1 MNTKLCK
8 LTGKTLESNQNG
20 ILVNIFFEHE
30 AEQSEIKRLH
40 AIAPSSMSNNSNKYV
55 SARSQFKQRI
65 ERNLI
70 GNFICTIFNFR
81 KKYAP
86 VMTRTL
92 FEKNFYPENLNLDKC
107 IVHLPVPPSTL
118 STPLKLV
125 KCSIVGPTIF
135 VAGRYRK
142 LSRDLSQTPW
152 ILDGKRMKC
161 DSLQEIIGRKVAPY
175 FGINIDTNSEKMV
188 FMSSGREDVDVRC
201 LGKGRPFVL
210 EIQDS
215 KKLVLPARDAANI
228 ESQIDESKLVSVQ
241 HLQIVKRE
249 DLVHIK
255 SGEEEKRKFYRAHCV
270 LQEPATVEIMQKLD
284 IPDGFLIQ
292 QKTPLRVLHR
302 RPLLTRPRQIY
313 SVKGYLGKGSARSS

>member
-1 MNTKLCK
+1 MNR
-8 LTGKTLESNQNG
+8 N
-20 ILVNIFFEHE
+20 ILIYNKHYFHFE
-30 AEQSEIKRLH
+30 
-40 AIAPSSMSNNSNKYV
+40 
-55 SARSQFKQRI
+55 
-65 ERNLI
+65 
-70 GNFICTIFNFR
+70 FR
-81 KKYAP
+81 KKNAP

-92 FEKNFYPENLNLDKC
+92 FEKNFYPENLDIEAC
-107 IVHLPVPPSTL
+107 IKHLPVPPSPI

-152 ILDGKRMKC
+152 ILDGKRIKC
-161 DSLQEIIGRKVAPY
+161 NSLLEIIVQEVAPY
-175 FGINIDTNSEKMV
+175 FGININTNSEKVV
-188 FMSSGREDVDVRC
+188 FMSSGREDIDVRC
-201 LGKGRPFVL
+201 LGRGRPFVL
-210 EIQDS
+210 EIQDA
-215 KKLVLPARDAANI
+215 KKIVLPALDAAKMELNI
-228 ESQIDESKLVSVQ
+228 DQSKLVSVQ
-241 HLQIVKRE
+241 HLQITKRD

-270 LQEPATVEIMQKLD
+270 LQQPATANIMQKLD

-313 SVKGYLGKGSARSS
+313 SVKGYLEKGKTQS

>member
-1 MNTKLCK
+1 
-8 LTGKTLESNQNG
+8 
-20 ILVNIFFEHE
+20 
-30 AEQSEIKRLH
+30 
-40 AIAPSSMSNNSNKYV
+40 
-55 SARSQFKQRI
+55 
-65 ERNLI
+65 
-70 GNFICTIFNFR
+70 
-81 KKYAP
+81 
-86 VMTRTL
+86 MTRTL
-92 FEKNFYPENLNLDKC
+92 FEKNFYPENLDVEAC
-107 IVHLPVPPSTL
+107 INHLPVPPSTL

-152 ILDGKRMKC
+152 ILDGKRIKC
-161 DSLQEIIGRKVAPY
+161 NSLQEIIAHEVAPY
-175 FGINIDTNSEKMV
+175 FGINIDTNSEKVV
-188 FMSSGREDVDVRC
+188 FMSSGREDIDVRC
-201 LGKGRPFVL
+201 LGRGRPFVL
-210 EIQDS
+210 EIQDA

-228 ESQIDESKLVSVQ
+228 ELKIDESKLVSVQ
-241 HLQIVKRE
+241 HLQITKRE

-270 LQEPATVEIMQKLD
+270 LQQPVTVHIMQKLN

-313 SVKGYLGKGSARSS
+313 SVKGYLEKGNSIRSLYNMTSDQFGFGIFQ